1 MIYTKGPNHDLRFL
15 LSLAGLLDLSRLSII
30 VDNNDIVVAPYRT
43 KQFSAYT
50 SQFIASVPP
59 RKQIATD
66 LKITIKNCNFYGS
79 ISL

>member
-30 VDNNDIVVAPYRT
+30 IDYNDIVFVPYRT
-43 KQFSAYT
+43 KQFGAYN

-59 RKQIATD
+59 RKQITTD
-66 LKITIKNCNFYGS
+66 LKIVIKNCNFYGP
-79 ISL
+79 LYL